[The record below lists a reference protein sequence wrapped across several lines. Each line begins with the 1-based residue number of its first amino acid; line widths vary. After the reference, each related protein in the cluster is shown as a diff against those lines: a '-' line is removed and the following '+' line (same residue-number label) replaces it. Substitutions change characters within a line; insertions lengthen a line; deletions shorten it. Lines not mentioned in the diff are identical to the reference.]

1 MRRVSVIVLS
11 VLCVMGV
18 SVPLWA
24 QSSSGEDCDLTASI
38 DTYLSAGQGALSSG
52 ENSTAIEAFTCA
64 VQIDFNSVDGYSGRA
79 EAYVNLE
86 QYAEARSDLYSVLAI
101 GRERQTAV
109 TAEATLDVELP
120 AVDEVPVVARLE
132 QIEAQ
137 YTPSILDGFTPSPTD
152 QFGISF
158 PADQFTDVSQ
168 PATVENITLVND
180 TGIFTPDGMVLD
192 NRDVLIT
199 LDLGNPQVIAG
210 MPIDSSLLVVAQGL
224 LSLNG
229 EDVTPLTRMST
240 PNFSG
245 YTFSLVDNRN
255 NYVRVLT
262 FDIDPSGEGVLILNI
277 RMMTASNDDLEANL
291 PILLE
296 IADSFELY
304 ASLTTQSGGGDAG
317 AFVNSG
323 DGFTLALPGGWL
335 AEAMSV
341 NGRDSIVVTTGAA
354 YTPDSLP
361 VAGAPYA
368 IVNYGSASAL
378 LNVAEG
384 SLDPETAPVQV
395 LQAITGI
402 TNGARALPY
411 EGFNAALA
419 FTSDGTMDNFVFAV
433 MLDNDFYVL
442 ANMFTAT
449 GSDGDFFDALMT
461 TIIGVGFSN

>member
-11 VLCVMGV
+11 FFCVLGL

-24 QSSSGEDCDLTASI
+24 QSSAEDCDLTGSV
-38 DTYLSAGQGALSSG
+38 DTYLSVGQGALSAG
-52 ENSTAIEAFTCA
+52 DNTAAIEAFTCA
-64 VQIDFNSVDGYSGRA
+64 VQIDLNSVDAYNGRA
-79 EAYVNLE
+79 DAYANLE
-86 QYAEARSDLYSVLAI
+86 HYAEARSDLYSVLAI
-101 GRERQTAV
+101 SREGQRGV
-109 TAEATLDVELP
+109 TVEATPEVELP
-120 AVDEVPVVARLE
+120 AVDEAPVLARLD
-132 QIEAQ
+132 QINAQ
-137 YTPSILDGFTPSPTD
+137 YTPPLLDGFTSSPTD

-158 PADQFTDVSQ
+158 PAEQFTDVSQ

-180 TGIFTPDGMVLD
+180 TRIFTPDGMVLD
-192 NRDVLIT
+192 NRDVLISI
-199 LDLGNPQVIAG
+199 DLGNPQVIAG
-210 MPIDSSLLVVAQGL
+210 MPIDSSLLIVARGL

-240 PNFSG
+240 SAFSG
-245 YTFSLVDNRN
+245 YTFSLVDDRD

-262 FDIDPSGEGVLILNI
+262 FDVDPSDTGVLILNM
-277 RMMTASNDDLEANL
+277 RMMTANEDDFEANL

-304 ASLTTQSGGGDAG
+304 ASLTTQSGGDGS

-323 DGFTLALPGGWL
+323 DGFTLALPDGWL
-335 AEAMSV
+335 AEAMSI
-341 NGRDSIVVTTGAA
+341 NGRDAIVVTTGAA
-354 YTPDSLP
+354 YTPDSVP

-368 IVNYGSASAL
+368 IVNYGSASVL

-395 LQAITGI
+395 LQVITGI
-402 TNGARALPY
+402 TSGARALPY

-419 FTSDGTMDNFVFAV
+419 FTSDGTTDNFVFAV

-442 ANMFTAT
+442 ANMYTAT

-461 TIIGVGFSN
+461 TIIGVSFSN